1 MNLDT
6 VKALFKK
13 RANEIATGAHDKT
26 GVFDAYLSDK
36 RIPVAPPEDIIDENG
51 KAVFGTFDRE
61 FQKMS
66 FTKIHKQS
74 CLPDFTNPIRYT
86 RWEAT
91 EVNFDDVLFLTAV
104 CNMGIIGVALTLVYD
119 KETEELLAWKEMML
133 PQWAVISETLLNKDE
148 TYSKGFMNK
157 ILYKNDFGNGKA
169 YVSGNAKSKSG
180 KVNYDLELTRVSLPS
195 VVSIPFG
202 ENKPLYSQKDHFTV
216 KGYLEVNGKRY
227 EASKNTT
234 AIIDDHRG
242 YYPYNSHYDWVTTMG
257 RRTFDGKEQYFA
269 FNLTRNQSINQDDF
283 NENLIWFEGETTR
296 LTPVY
301 FKHLEYNKWHIT
313 DDHGMVDVIFDIG
326 DRYLM
331 KLNIGIINMD
341 YHITFGKISGYVCDP
356 SGYKYDLDGMY
367 GIGEDKSLR
376 I

>member
-169 YVSGNAKSKSG
+169 YVSGNAKSKAG
-180 KVNYDLELTRVSLPS
+180 KVNCILVKDFSRFGRNYVEL
-195 VVSIPFG
+195 G
-202 ENKPLYSQKDHFTV
+202 D
-216 KGYLEVNGKRY
+216 YL
-227 EASKNTT
+227 
-234 AIIDDHRG
+234 
-242 YYPYNSHYDWVTTMG
+242 
-257 RRTFDGKEQYFA
+257 EQYFPFLGVRFISVNDNYDSKDFDGTTGGLDVA
-269 FNLTRNQSINQDDF
+269 FKNMIYDF
-283 NENLIWFEGETTR
+283 YSREFSKKQRIAWRRMAEKGE
-296 LTPVY
+296 
-301 FKHLEYNKWHIT
+301 
-313 DDHGMVDVIFDIG
+313 
-326 DRYLM
+326 
-331 KLNIGIINMD
+331 
-341 YHITFGKISGYVCDP
+341 
-356 SGYKYDLDGMY
+356 
-367 GIGEDKSLR
+367 
-376 I
+376 